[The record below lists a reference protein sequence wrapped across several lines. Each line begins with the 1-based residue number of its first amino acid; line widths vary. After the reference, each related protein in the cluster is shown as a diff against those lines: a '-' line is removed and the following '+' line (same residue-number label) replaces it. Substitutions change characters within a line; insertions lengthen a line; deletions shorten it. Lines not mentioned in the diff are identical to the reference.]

1 MDQQAKAIIG
11 QAFGATRQT
20 YGTALWLDVSPRQ
33 YPVLIIECLG
43 LKMQY
48 DALILGLPLPWK
60 LIGVF
65 ENNNQGSIIIL
76 FSFWSLGLKRLE
88 PRWWRRIMGCRR
100 CRRPIVGSYEWGA
113 GESLESVRAYCT
125 ILSWHEV
132 GMN

>member
-1 MDQQAKAIIG
+1 MCAPEEPVEEPVRMDQQAKAIIG

-60 LIGVF
+60 LMCLKA
-65 ENNNQGSIIIL
+65 IIK
-76 FSFWSLGLKRLE
+76 G
-88 PRWWRRIMGCRR
+88 P
-100 CRRPIVGSYEWGA
+100 
-113 GESLESVRAYCT
+113 
-125 ILSWHEV
+125 
-132 GMN
+132 